1 MVMRFYKYKRKGVR
15 MKFFLSLIFCL
26 ASLSLAQMTMNAA
39 TWDTWIA
46 DADAIAAM
54 VEAPSESVREAELQE
69 LIALAR
75 DRDADALEAVRYWNA
90 AAPSYRWTEV
100 VNDTYKSGSPNPLAG
115 RAFTLVNIAI
125 YDAVIAS
132 YKAKSSDMM
141 SPAMSKDLETL
152 VPVHGASFPSEH
164 AAAAIAASEVLAY
177 VNPDNAD
184 MFRAMAEEAIE
195 SRLLAGAN
203 YKSDLEA
210 GRVIGEAVAK
220 DVIAAAMLDGSDAA
234 WEYTKPEGSRFT
246 TENPVFPMTG
256 NWKTWAIED
265 GKQFRV
271 APPPAYDS
279 AELAA
284 DLEEIKA
291 VEAVLPNI
299 QQASYWATFYTANQI
314 WYDFVSKQLF
324 EQRQADNA
332 PLMALIYSGIAV
344 AQYDSIVGCFDSKY
358 AYVLARPSHIDSD
371 IKPLFGPPPHPSY
384 PSAHSCASTA
394 QATVAAHFFPHVAE
408 EAFANAGAAGQS
420 RILAGIHYQVD
431 NTAGTELGSNVAGV
445 VIEKLEGMTQ

>member
-1 MVMRFYKYKRKGVR
+1 MRDLLVKSFVVVVLG
-15 MKFFLSLIFCL
+15 SLG
-26 ASLSLAQMTMNAA
+26 LAQMAPMASDAA
-39 TWDTWIA
+39 NWDTWIA

-54 VEAPSESVREAELQE
+54 VEAPSEADREGELLE
-69 LIALAR
+69 LIMLAE
-75 DRDADALEAVRYWNA
+75 DRDEESLASVRYWNA

-100 VNDTYKSGSPNPLAG
+100 VNDVYKSGSPNPLAG

-132 YKAKSSDMM
+132 YKAKSADMM
-141 SPAMSKDLETL
+141 SPAMDETFEVL
-152 VPVHGASFPSEH
+152 VPVHGSSFPSEH

-184 MFRAMAEEAIE
+184 MFREMAEEAIE
-195 SRLLAGAN
+195 SRLIAGAN
-203 YKSDLEA
+203 FNSDLEA
-210 GRVIGEAVAK
+210 GRVIGEAVAEE
-220 DVIAAAMLDGSDAA
+220 VIAAAMQDGSDAA
-234 WEYTKPEGSRFT
+234 WEYTKPEGSLFA
-246 TENPVFPMTG
+246 TEEPVFPMTG

-265 GKQFRV
+265 GQQFRV

-279 AELAA
+279 PEIAA

-291 VEAVLPNI
+291 AEPILPNV

-314 WYDFVSKQLF
+314 WFDFVSKQLF

-332 PLMALIYSGIAV
+332 PLMALIYSGIGV

-358 AYVLARPSHIDSD
+358 AYVYARPSHIDTD
-371 IKPLFGPPPHPSY
+371 IKPMFGPPPHPSY

-394 QATVAAHFFPHVAE
+394 QATVAAHFFPHMAD
-408 EAFANAGAAGQS
+408 EAFANAKAAGQS

-431 NTAGTELGSNVAGV
+431 NTAGAELGANVAGV
-445 VIEKLEGMTQ
+445 VIEKLEAMTN